1 MWCVPELTDEY
12 IERMEDLLDLYEQP
26 LRKEEPVV
34 CLDERPVQLRGEK
47 RAGTPA
53 APGKPAR
60 YDYEYVRLGTANIFC
75 AIEPLAGKHITK
87 VTPTRSGAEF
97 AKMLG
102 EIARRYPKA
111 RTIHLVVDNLST
123 HSRRCVVRH
132 YGEERGGALW
142 ARFTV
147 HFTPRHGSWLNQA
160 EIEISLLNRQG
171 LGRRRF
177 TDLSSLRTHVRAWNR
192 QANAERLR
200 IHWRF
205 RSTDARDKFGY
216 DPTESKQSED

>member
-1 MWCVPELTDEY
+1 
-12 IERMEDLLDLYEQP
+12 
-26 LRKEEPVV
+26 
-34 CLDERPVQLRGEK
+34 
-47 RAGTPA
+47 
-53 APGKPAR
+53 
-60 YDYEYVRLGTANIFC
+60 
-75 AIEPLAGKHITK
+75 
-87 VTPTRSGAEF
+87 
-97 AKMLG
+97 MLG
-102 EIARRYPKA
+102 QIARRYPKA

-142 ARFTV
+142 ARFTM

-177 TDLSSLRTHVRAWNR
+177 TDISSLRAHVRAWNR
-192 QANAERLR
+192 RANSERTR

-205 RSTDARDKFGY
+205 RSADARNKFGY
-216 DPTESKQSED
+216 DPTDSSRSKD